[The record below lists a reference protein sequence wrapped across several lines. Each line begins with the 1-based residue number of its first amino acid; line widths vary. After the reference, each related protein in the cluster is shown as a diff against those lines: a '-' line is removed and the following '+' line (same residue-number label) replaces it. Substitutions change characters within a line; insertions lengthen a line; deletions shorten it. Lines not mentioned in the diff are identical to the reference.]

1 MYRNDT
7 IGPFFALLFSVALYL
22 ATYLDGKHIAAL
34 HGGKLPH
41 AALSEGQIGLVAF
54 ATLFLIY
61 GLIGYFSVWL
71 EGVELRPGRHVPS
84 PSPLAVAAALV
95 LAVAEAALGGFF
107 VRLMI
112 HHYTVEPVSPAAEGA
127 VFGAMMLIA
136 ALLIAIYKKYY
147 LGDEVLIE
155 EEHSEV
161 PW

>member
-1 MYRNDT
+1 MYRNDP

-22 ATYLDGKHIAAL
+22 AAYLDGKHIAAL
-34 HGGKLPH
+34 HGGELPH

-61 GLIGYFSVWL
+61 ALIGFASVWL
-71 EGVELRPGRHVPS
+71 EGVELRPGRHVPN
-84 PSPLAVAAALV
+84 PSGLVVFLALALAVV
-95 LAVAEAALGGFF
+95 EAALGGFF
-107 VRLMI
+107 VRLLI

-127 VFGAMMLIA
+127 VFGAMMLVG
-136 ALLIAIYKKYY
+136 ALLLALYKKYY

>member
-7 IGPFFALLFSVALYL
+7 IGPFFALLFSAALYL
-22 ATYLDGKHIAAL
+22 ATYWDGKHIAAL
-34 HGGKLPH
+34 HGGKPPH
-41 AALSEGQIGLVAF
+41 EALSEGQIGLVAF

-71 EGVELRPGRHVPS
+71 EGVELRPGRHVPD
-84 PSPLAVAAALV
+84 PSGLVVALALL

-112 HHYTVEPVSPAAEGA
+112 HHLTVEPVSPLAEGV
-127 VFGAMMLIA
+127 VFGAMMLIG
-136 ALLIAIYKKYY
+136 ALLVAIYKKYY
-147 LGDEVLIE
+147 LGDEVLVE
-155 EEHSEV
+155 DEHSEV

>member
-22 ATYLDGKHIAAL
+22 ATYLDSKHIAAL
-34 HGGKLPH
+34 HGGKPPH
-41 AALSEGQIGLVAF
+41 EALSEGQIGLVAF

-61 GLIGYFSVWL
+61 ALIGFFSVWL
-71 EGVELRPGRHVPS
+71 EGVELRPGRHVPN
-84 PSPLAVAAALV
+84 PGAAAVLAAVLLAVI
-95 LAVAEAALGGFF
+95 EAALGGFF

-112 HHYTVEPVSPAAEGA
+112 HHLTVEPVSAAAEGA
-127 VFGAMMLIA
+127 VFGAMMLVG
-136 ALLIAIYKKYY
+136 ALLLAIYKKYY

-155 EEHSEV
+155 DEHSEV